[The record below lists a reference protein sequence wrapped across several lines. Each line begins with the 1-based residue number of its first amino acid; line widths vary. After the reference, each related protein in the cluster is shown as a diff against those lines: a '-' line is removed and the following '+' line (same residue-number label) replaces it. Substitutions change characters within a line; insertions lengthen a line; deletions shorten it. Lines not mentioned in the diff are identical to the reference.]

1 MQKFNLIVSNNPHPS
16 MQEFMAADANVLLG
30 DIPVH
35 TALPRMGL
43 LELAGK
49 TERSFNIF
57 FNARNG
63 FWTQELRFRMI
74 DGKWLTA
81 TRVTRVEVGSK
92 RKTPERLFERIDKG
106 YPLNSKGEVDWQ

>member
-1 MQKFNLIVSNNPHPS
+1 
-16 MQEFMAADANVLLG
+16 
-30 DIPVH
+30 
-35 TALPRMGL
+35 
-43 LELAGK
+43 
-49 TERSFNIF
+49 
-57 FNARNG
+57 
-63 FWTQELRFRMI
+63 MI